1 MSSQLDIYNETH
13 FQRIP
18 ARQQIKESGID
29 KTNWLNLAVQLSTI
43 VYYCVQLST
52 IECATDPKSQLSRAL
67 TGESKDGCVSY
78 DCV

>member
-1 MSSQLDIYNETH
+1 MSSQLNIYNQTH
-13 FQRIP
+13 FQQIP

-52 IECATDPKSQLSRAL
+52 IECDWVQLCAIECDWS
-67 TGESKDGCVSY
+67 
-78 DCV
+78 

>member
-18 ARQQIKESGID
+18 ARQQIKESVID
-29 KTNWLNLAVQLSTI
+29 KTNWLNLNHNLAVQLSTI

-52 IECATDPKSQLSRAL
+52 IECDWVQLCAIECDWS
-67 TGESKDGCVSY
+67 
-78 DCV
+78 